1 MKNKLSCSFFL
12 SLIVSC
18 SEGDETIKFDIQD
31 DAFES
36 IVYDINY

>member
-1 MKNKLSCSFFL
+1 MKNKLLCLFIL

-31 DAFES
+31 DAFKS
-36 IVYDINY
+36 IIYDINY